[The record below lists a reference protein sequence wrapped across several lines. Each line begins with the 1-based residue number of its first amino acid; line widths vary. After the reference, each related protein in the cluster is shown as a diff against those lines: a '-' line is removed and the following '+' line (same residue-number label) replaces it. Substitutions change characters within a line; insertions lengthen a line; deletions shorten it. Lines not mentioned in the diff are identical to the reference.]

1 VVYAARLIAGL
12 SCLAVLALP
21 SAAGAGT
28 GAQPAHYASEL
39 EGTDAFIG
47 IAKTGKCFKAYLS
60 DGTGAVATLSVWL
73 QGCLQPDG
81 RRLSA
86 ERGGVRIDAEV
97 DRRRASGTITLR
109 DGRSLPFSAR
119 SGHGGGIVGRRFT
132 FEGRRYRSGWV
143 VLDDN
148 QVRWAI
154 TPIGR
159 GLYGAP
165 PPPLAAAPDPCA
177 AGRTERDLLRQQRGQ
192 LLHQSGVWELR
203 LNLGRGPTGAAYNR
217 LGQAISALD
226 ERIFAL
232 DQQLYECA

>member
-12 SCLAVLALP
+12 SCLVVFALP
-21 SAAGAGT
+21 SSAGA

-47 IAKTGKCFKAYLS
+47 IAKAGTCFKAYLS

-73 QGCLQPDG
+73 QGCIQADG

-109 DGRSLPFSAR
+109 DGRSLPFSAK

-159 GLYGAP
+159 GLYGD
-165 PPPLAAAPDPCA
+165 PPPLATDPCA
-177 AGRTERDLLRQQRGQ
+177 AGRTERDLLRRQRGQ
-192 LLHQSGVWELR
+192 LLDQSGVWELR
-203 LNLGRGPTGAAYNR
+203 INSGRGPTNAAYNR
-217 LGQAISALD
+217 LSQAISALD

-232 DQQLYECA
+232 ERQLYECA